1 MKRISLMLILA
12 LLFLKVAAQ
21 NYTQVYLIGG
31 AAPNG
36 WDNNKAEYMTPV
48 STTEENAI
56 FTWTGPLK
64 ASDFKFINTLGTWQ
78 PSFNAPTENEPIEL
92 GKSHNLVYNESG
104 NDHKFMLSE
113 SGFYTVTVD
122 LKKLTMVVEKANVE
136 IPEELWITGTAIPE
150 GTVKLSKIYGVANF
164 AYNGELQQGEL
175 KIMTTPTPDE
185 TTEYIIPSEEAM
197 DITGKTTLTTTTDS
211 KQPGWNV
218 MVADP
223 AYKIKIDLVAK
234 EVNAEIYKSPEMLYI
249 VGGATECG
257 WNVDSAIP
265 FTKDT
270 NNPDQFVFTGEL
282 KIRPE
287 NVGSNEFKILGQR
300 TWDPY
305 SLHPYT
311 ENEKILESTSFRIGG
326 NDTKWIVDSDKQG
339 IYTITVN
346 TFYETISARFESTSK
361 VDMLETDKYFHYNVS
376 GNEAHVS
383 MIDGYSADN
392 VQLISLDGKIVYSA
406 QNKTNSFTISNNSAT
421 GIYIFKISCNGKVF
435 AQQVALQ

>member
-36 WDNNKAEYMTPV
+36 WDNNKAEYMTLV

-223 AYKIKIDLVAK
+223 AYKI
-234 EVNAEIYKSPEMLYI
+234 
-249 VGGATECG
+249 
-257 WNVDSAIP
+257 
-265 FTKDT
+265 
-270 NNPDQFVFTGEL
+270 
-282 KIRPE
+282 
-287 NVGSNEFKILGQR
+287 
-300 TWDPY
+300 
-305 SLHPYT
+305 
-311 ENEKILESTSFRIGG
+311 
-326 NDTKWIVDSDKQG
+326 
-339 IYTITVN
+339 N
-346 TFYETISARFESTSK
+346 T
-361 VDMLETDKYFHYNVS
+361 
-376 GNEAHVS
+376 
-383 MIDGYSADN
+383 
-392 VQLISLDGKIVYSA
+392 
-406 QNKTNSFTISNNSAT
+406 
-421 GIYIFKISCNGKVF
+421 
-435 AQQVALQ
+435 